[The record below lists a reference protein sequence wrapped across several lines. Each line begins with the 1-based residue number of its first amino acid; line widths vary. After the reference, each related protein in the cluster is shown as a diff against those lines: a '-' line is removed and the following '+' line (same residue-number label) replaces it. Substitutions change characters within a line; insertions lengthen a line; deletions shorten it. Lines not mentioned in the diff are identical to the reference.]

1 MRVLSCPRV
10 WNCMRGE
17 LWKQGFFRRQGTL
30 RVCSHYPPELACDLW
45 LNPGVFDLGVS
56 QPVCGL
62 VRGLRPR
69 HPLPVACG
77 LCRPHR
83 HWPRGPHP
91 HAPTGP
97 CHCALR
103 PWYWVLLH
111 TWMTASG
118 QDITGGVSPHHDSW
132 RTSFQSFTRD
142 VQTTLCL
149 DPLVVC
155 YFSAW
160 SRRGLVLMHSPSR
173 SGYGSATRF
182 QWCICRMVMRTT
194 APCTRFACRCILLVC
209 IACMSASSV
218 QRCSSGRWRHQA
230 PATVPARMHCT
241 SPSLPAS
248 SIPGPGAS
256 GLRIWP

>member
-1 MRVLSCPRV
+1 
-10 WNCMRGE
+10 MRGE
-17 LWKQGFFRRQGTL
+17 LWKRGFFRRQGTL
-30 RVCSHYPPELACDLW
+30 RVCSYYPPELACNLW

-77 LCRPHR
+77 LCHPHR

-103 PWYWVLLH
+103 PWYRVLWH
-111 TWMTASG
+111 TWTTASG
-118 QDITGGVSPHHDSW
+118 QTLLAVCR
-132 RTSFQSFTRD
+132 RTMTVGALVFQSFTRD
-142 VQTTLCL
+142 VQIMLCL

-155 YFSAW
+155 YCSAW
-160 SRRGLVLMHSPSR
+160 SRRGLLMYSPSR

-182 QWCICRMVMRTT
+182 QRCICRMVMWTI
-194 APCTRFACRCILLVC
+194 APCTRFACRYIVLVC
-209 IACMSASSV
+209 IACMSASSLC
-218 QRCSSGRWRHQA
+218 RPSGRRRHQA
-230 PATVPARMHCT
+230 PAAVPARMHCT

-256 GLRIWP
+256 GLQVWP